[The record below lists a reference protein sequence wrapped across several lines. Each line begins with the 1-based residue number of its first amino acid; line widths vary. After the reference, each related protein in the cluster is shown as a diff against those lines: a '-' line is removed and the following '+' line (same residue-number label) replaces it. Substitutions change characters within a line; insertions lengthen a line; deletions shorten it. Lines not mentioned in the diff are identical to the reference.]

1 MRQANNTIKGYL
13 YQFNKSIF
21 EILNADED
29 ASITLEGVIE
39 DIDIQLSGSTTTIQC
54 KYHEDKR
61 YQISSV
67 AAPILEMLCHYHECS
82 VIGKSMSYVLYAYF
96 ADNVESIDKEDF
108 INYVRGTTNKDIQVS
123 YFHRIYEISDEE
135 ILNIANKPKKS
146 KVDKEKL
153 FAYYEVNRSSLN
165 FCVDIEKFWTCFTY
179 CQAEQF
185 DCLRNEILDKLSEY
199 VSCEEAENLYYP
211 NAFSM
216 VANLSAK
223 TTAIERTISK
233 KDFLNNLSE
242 KKSVLITKWML
253 AAMDKRKVLKNKKA
267 YLSSSF
273 ATNTE
278 IRAFVF
284 SDEFIARNSNDMV
297 PFVQSYIAKY
307 FRKPRLHKQP
317 IFIFGNECEDI
328 MQNVILGLHKY
339 QKTVNSG
346 MVGNMFVS
354 ESFVNNSDCSPNFVC
369 KVALLRNVDVDLL
382 EKCTVNKLY
391 VIGNMTHI
399 LDSQNYNVEYIDVES
414 INILKYLVDI
424 DKVLEV

>member
-1 MRQANNTIKGYL
+1 
-13 YQFNKSIF
+13 
-21 EILNADED
+21 
-29 ASITLEGVIE
+29 
-39 DIDIQLSGSTTTIQC
+39 
-54 KYHEDKR
+54 
-61 YQISSV
+61 
-67 AAPILEMLCHYHECS
+67 
-82 VIGKSMSYVLYAYF
+82 
-96 ADNVESIDKEDF
+96 
-108 INYVRGTTNKDIQVS
+108 
-123 YFHRIYEISDEE
+123 
-135 ILNIANKPKKS
+135 
-146 KVDKEKL
+146 
-153 FAYYEVNRSSLN
+153 
-165 FCVDIEKFWTCFTY
+165 
-179 CQAEQF
+179 
-185 DCLRNEILDKLSEY
+185 
-199 VSCEEAENLYYP
+199 
-211 NAFSM
+211 
-216 VANLSAK
+216 
-223 TTAIERTISK
+223 
-233 KDFLNNLSE
+233 
-242 KKSVLITKWML
+242 
-253 AAMDKRKVLKNKKA
+253 
-267 YLSSSF
+267 LSSSF

-339 QKTVNSG
+339 QKAVNSG